1 MNSEFIRLC
10 KLEYLAEND
19 SIYQVWYRSYLDSKD
34 SFSAFANSQ
43 PDEIRNMLYAYAE
56 GGRMAMQ
63 RKVNLACLHMQF
75 PEEK

>member
-19 SIYQVWYRSYLDSKD
+19 SIYQVWYRSYLDSRD

-56 GGRMAMQ
+56 GGQNVHAKEGQ
-63 RKVNLACLHMQF
+63 SGLSAYAVSG
-75 PEEK
+75 

>member
-34 SFSAFANSQ
+34 LRLRRRGQNGHAKEGQSGLS
-43 PDEIRNMLYAYAE
+43 AYAVS
-56 GGRMAMQ
+56 GREIEYSILLPA
-63 RKVNLACLHMQF
+63 
-75 PEEK
+75 